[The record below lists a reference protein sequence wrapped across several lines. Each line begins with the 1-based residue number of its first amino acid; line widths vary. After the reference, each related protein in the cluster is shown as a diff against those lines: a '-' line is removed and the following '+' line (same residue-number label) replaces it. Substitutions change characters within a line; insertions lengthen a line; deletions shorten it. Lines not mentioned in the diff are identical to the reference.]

1 MLRPSRLALLH
12 ALLVLFAIALVARA
26 GQVQLWQRGS
36 WQARAEAQ
44 HFRTMELIA
53 PRGDIFDEH
62 GTPLARTRD
71 AVRLSIAPRELGD
84 LRAAANAMLKLG
96 VPRAAMQRAIDT
108 SRAWVVLPGL
118 WLPGDAR
125 ALDAMRGVYA
135 EDALERVYTQ
145 REATRRVIG
154 VVDAS
159 GAPVDGL
166 ELALD
171 SLLSGRTGRATY
183 ERDPRGPRFAA
194 IADTAITPEP
204 GDAVVLTINQELQEI
219 AQRALDSAVARSGAS
234 GGDLVVLD
242 PEDGEIRAMAS
253 RRRDPRS
260 AGSPVLT
267 EPFEPGSTLKPLVAA
282 ALIDGG
288 RAHPEDRVNTERG
301 KWTVAGRTI
310 VDEHPAPDLSLREV
324 IRWSSNIGIAKF
336 AERLTPHE
344 EYGVLRDFGFGIAT
358 GVPFPSEAEGTL
370 HSPAEWS
377 KQSPASLAMGYEIA
391 VTPLQLAA
399 AYVAIANGGELLEPQ
414 LVKEIRAPDGT
425 VRYRHTRRVVRRVVD
440 AQSAALVRS
449 MMIDVVAGGTS
460 TEAAM
465 HGFRIAGKSGTS
477 RRTALG
483 LGRYAQGRYTAS
495 FVALFPAEH
504 PQYVMLVK
512 LDDPQGQYFGGKTAA
527 PLSKAVLE
535 SALAA
540 HDASLDR
547 STLASAVSL
556 APVTPRPETA
566 LAVAAAEAPAA
577 PPATFTLP
585 YVAEH
590 RAPSAEP
597 RRPVPAV
604 HGLSMR
610 AAVLALHHAGFHVA
624 VVNVG
629 LTAAATVPA
638 AGAQLAPGALVRLET
653 AP

>member
-26 GQVQLWQRGS
+26 GQVQLWQRGT
-36 WQARAEAQ
+36 WQARAEAL
-44 HFRTMELIA
+44 HFRTMDLVA

-62 GTPLARTRD
+62 GAPLARTRD
-71 AVRLSIAPRELGD
+71 AVRLSVAPRELAD
-84 LRAAANAMLKLG
+84 PRAAADAMRKLG
-96 VPRAAMQRAIDT
+96 VPRAAMLRALDT

-125 ALDAMRGVYA
+125 ALAGMRGVYA
-135 EDALERVYTQ
+135 EAALERVYTQ

-154 VVDAS
+154 TVDAAD
-159 GAPVDGL
+159 APVDGL

-171 SLLSGRTGRATY
+171 SLLAGRAGRATF
-183 ERDPRGPRFAA
+183 ERDARGPRFAA
-194 IADTAITPEP
+194 IADTTVAPEP
-204 GDAVVLTINQELQEI
+204 GDEVVLTINQELQEI
-219 AQRALDSAVARSGAS
+219 AQRALDSAVARTGAT

-242 PEDGEIRAMAS
+242 PDDGEIRAMAS
-253 RRRDPRS
+253 RRLDPRS
-260 AGSPVLT
+260 SGSPVLT

-282 ALIDGG
+282 RLIADG
-288 RAHPEDRVNTERG
+288 RAHPEDRVNTEHG

-310 VDEHPAPDLSLREV
+310 VDDHPAADLSLREV

-344 EYGVLRDFGFGIAT
+344 EFDALRDFGFGIAT

-370 HSPAEWS
+370 RVPAEWS
-377 KQSPASLAMGYEIA
+377 HQSPASLAMGYEIA
-391 VTPLQLAA
+391 VTPLQLAS

-440 AQSAALVRS
+440 APTAALVRS
-449 MMIDVVAGGTS
+449 MMIDVVAGGTG

-477 RRTALG
+477 RRAAPG
-483 LGRYAQGRYTAS
+483 QGRYAAGRYTAS
-495 FVALFPAEH
+495 FVALFPADR

-512 LDDPQGQYFGGKTAA
+512 LDDPRGQIFGGKTAA
-527 PLSKAVLE
+527 PLSKTVLE
-535 SALAA
+535 AALAA
-540 HDASLDR
+540 RDASLDR
-547 STLASAVSL
+547 ATLASAESL
-556 APVTPRPETA
+556 APATPRPETA
-566 LAVAAAEAPAA
+566 LAVAAVEAPAA
-577 PPATFTLP
+577 PPATFALP
-585 YVAEH
+585 YAGTPH
-590 RAPSAEP
+590 AAAAPARRA
-597 RRPVPAV
+597 VPAV
-604 HGLSMR
+604 RGLSMR

-624 VVNVG
+624 VANVG
-629 LTAAATVPA
+629 LTASATVPA
-638 AGAQLAPGALVRLET
+638 AGALLAPGAIVKLES